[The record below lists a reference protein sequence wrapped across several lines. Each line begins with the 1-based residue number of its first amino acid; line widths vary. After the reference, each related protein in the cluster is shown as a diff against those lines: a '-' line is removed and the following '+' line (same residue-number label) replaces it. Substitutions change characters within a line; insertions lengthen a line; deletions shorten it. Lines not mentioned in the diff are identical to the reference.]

1 MHPTLDLVWYE
12 ILLAYHVPVSMTMRL
27 ALDFS
32 SDWTKGYSPIPQLT
46 ETEQRDS
53 HQLGLNK
60 MFLPKWD
67 WKKGFYSSQ
76 TASVSKRTLAIVSR
90 NWSVRIIIMTS
101 ERDLKLPLLPGPDA
115 RVWALP
121 HGGSTRLFCVLLLES
136 QVLSTNFLK
145 SRIFYSRTTS
155 TPVESFLEL
164 FPLSTTLS
172 KGWFKKQF
180 VL

>member
-1 MHPTLDLVWYE
+1 
-12 ILLAYHVPVSMTMRL
+12 MRL

-46 ETEQRDS
+46 ETEQRVS
-53 HQLGLNK
+53 PQLGLNE

-67 WKKGFYSSQ
+67 WKK
-76 TASVSKRTLAIVSR
+76 VSIHPKLRQCQNVHALAIVSR

-121 HGGSTRLFCVLLLES
+121 NGGSTRLFCVLLLES

-145 SRIFYSRTTS
+145 SRIFYMLTVEECKWILNGGY
-155 TPVESFLEL
+155 TPS
-164 FPLSTTLS
+164 PIPMGNWT
-172 KGWFKKQF
+172 KYIF
-180 VL
+180 V

>member
-1 MHPTLDLVWYE
+1 MCH
-12 ILLAYHVPVSMTMRL
+12 
-27 ALDFS
+27 
-32 SDWTKGYSPIPQLT
+32 T
-46 ETEQRDS
+46 ECDNETNSGLQFR
-53 HQLGLNK
+53 LNK
-60 MFLPKWD
+60 RLLPHPPINWD
-67 WKKGFYSSQ
+67 RAKGFSPAGTERNVSPKMGLKKGFYSSQ